1 MPPLHAL
8 MSWRLPL
15 ISALLSTT
23 AIAAQ
28 ANAAEEQDATKPP
41 EQTQAQTNA
50 PMERLSVQG
59 TYTRAAM
66 NSATGLSMSLKET
79 PQSVTLIT
87 EEMISDKGLVTMES
101 VLNHTPGVTMV
112 GDASENSQIF
122 VRGYA
127 LDSGVQ
133 IDGLITTSSS
143 HVYSGSIDQGL
154 DPVIAERVEVLKGA
168 AGILSGLGEPSATV
182 NFIRK
187 RPTDDTRATVSMS
200 YGSWDTYRLEA
211 DVSGW
216 LTDSG
221 KVKGRFVSAV
231 QKGDSFIDRYQ
242 RDTTVL
248 YGVVETSLSTDTS
261 LSLFADYQKSQTD
274 GVYNWNSNPAFYT
287 DGSPVDFGRGYSSS
301 QDWTHWDVT
310 QKSVMAEFKHTFDND
325 WAVVS
330 AYRIANATI
339 DALAFYPGDYIVKE
353 TGDFVGPWG
362 DTYAAQ
368 HDRESDTHSFNL
380 YTTGTFDL
388 FGKEHSAVFGVNYGD
403 NEFDN
408 INSESARERRYN
420 VADQGNYPQ
429 PPIPDLPT
437 NGQTNE
443 QTQSGAYGTVRIS
456 VVDSLKLM
464 VGGRVSNWSYEKHD
478 IVGNSSDAKMEKT
491 GIFIPYYGLVYDVTD
506 LVSVYAS
513 RTEIFK
519 PGTYFGADGQLLE
532 PAEGTNVEGGI
543 KAAFFND
550 TLNMSAAIYE
560 TNKDNEPE
568 YAGMGQLPS
577 GDSIYRSVDGITT
590 KGYELEIAGRLT
602 DEWDISG
609 GFTHNDAQD
618 QNGQRRQTYLPEDIF
633 KLTTKYDFDD
643 YLPGISAGASW
654 RWQSGSY
661 YEGTIWGVDGAPNVA
676 YRQEQKAY
684 SLIDLMLDYKI
695 TPSVSMQIN
704 LNNVFDENYNRSL
717 WGYADYGEPRNA
729 TVSLR
734 WTL

>member
-1 MPPLHAL
+1 MPPLSVL
-8 MSWRLPL
+8 TSWRSPL
-15 ISALLSTT
+15 IPVLLSTLT
-23 AIAAQ
+23 
-28 ANAAEEQDATKPP
+28 
-41 EQTQAQTNA
+41 
-50 PMERLSVQG
+50 LSVQANTDPKQDEKKDTEQIERLNVVG

-187 RPTDDTRATVSMS
+187 RPTDDTRATASAS
-200 YGSWDTYRLEA
+200 YGSWNTYRLEA

-221 KVKGRFVSAV
+221 NVKGRFVSAV
-231 QKGDSFIDRYQ
+231 KKGDSFIDRYQ

-248 YGVVETSLSTDTS
+248 YGVVETSLGVDTS

-287 DGSPVDFGRGYSSS
+287 DGTAVDFGRNYSSS

-310 QKSVMAEFKHTFDND
+310 QKSLMAEFKHRFDND
-325 WAVVS
+325 WSLVS

-339 DALAFYPGDYIVKE
+339 DALAFYPGDYIVKS
-353 TGDFVGPWG
+353 TGEFVGPWG

-368 HDRESDTHSFNL
+368 HDRESDTNSFNL
-380 YTTGTFDL
+380 YATGNFDL
-388 FGKEHSAVFGVNYGD
+388 LGREHSAVIGFNYGD

-408 INSESARERRYN
+408 INTESGRQRRYN
-420 VADQGNYPQ
+420 VADQGHYPK
-429 PPIPDLPT
+429 PNIPNSPT

-443 QTQSGAYGTVRIS
+443 QSQSGVYGTVR
-456 VVDSLKLM
+456 VNVLDSLKLM

-478 IVGNSSDAKMEKT
+478 LVGNSTDATMEKT
-491 GIFIPYYGLVYDVTD
+491 GIFIPYYGLVYDVTEQIA
-506 LVSVYAS
+506 VYAS

-519 PGTYFGADGQLLE
+519 PGTYFGEDG
-532 PAEGTNVEGGI
+532 
-543 KAAFFND
+543 
-550 TLNMSAAIYE
+550 
-560 TNKDNEPE
+560 
-568 YAGMGQLPS
+568 
-577 GDSIYRSVDGITT
+577 
-590 KGYELEIAGRLT
+590 
-602 DEWDISG
+602 
-609 GFTHNDAQD
+609 
-618 QNGQRRQTYLPEDIF
+618 
-633 KLTTKYDFDD
+633 
-643 YLPGISAGASW
+643 
-654 RWQSGSY
+654 
-661 YEGTIWGVDGAPNVA
+661 
-676 YRQEQKAY
+676 
-684 SLIDLMLDYKI
+684 
-695 TPSVSMQIN
+695 
-704 LNNVFDENYNRSL
+704 
-717 WGYADYGEPRNA
+717 
-729 TVSLR
+729 
-734 WTL
+734 